1 MSASHRLQRSIVI
14 VSGRVRSTR
23 SSAGSQESRYK
34 LKYRLSYDS
43 RHVFSEKEKEEVA
56 HRMKEKEEL
65 WLREKSVLETV
76 GGGGDGEKQKWKKI
90 QHDNYNRSL
99 DTRSYTFKTQ
109 DKKAMGAK
117 VFVDG
122 IRVATAELA

>member
-1 MSASHRLQRSIVI
+1 
-14 VSGRVRSTR
+14 
-23 SSAGSQESRYK
+23 
-34 LKYRLSYDS
+34 
-43 RHVFSEKEKEEVA
+43 
-56 HRMKEKEEL
+56 MKEKEEL

-76 GGGGDGEKQKWKKI
+76 GVACGGERQKWKKI

-122 IRVATAELA
+122 IRVATVELV

>member
-56 HRMKEKEEL
+56 HRMKEKEERL
-65 WLREKSVLETV
+65 AGQRADEVVVSVC
-76 GGGGDGEKQKWKKI
+76 
-90 QHDNYNRSL
+90 R
-99 DTRSYTFKTQ
+99 R
-109 DKKAMGAK
+109 A
-117 VFVDG
+117 
-122 IRVATAELA
+122 RR

>member
-43 RHVFSEKEKEEVA
+43 RHVFSEKEKEEERLAGQRADEVVV
-56 HRMKEKEEL
+56 
-65 WLREKSVLETV
+65 SVC
-76 GGGGDGEKQKWKKI
+76 
-90 QHDNYNRSL
+90 R
-99 DTRSYTFKTQ
+99 R
-109 DKKAMGAK
+109 A
-117 VFVDG
+117 
-122 IRVATAELA
+122 RR

>member
-34 LKYRLSYDS
+34 LQYRLSDDS

-56 HRMKEKEEL
+56 HRMKEKEEERL
-65 WLREKSVLETV
+65 AGQRADEVVVSVC
-76 GGGGDGEKQKWKKI
+76 
-90 QHDNYNRSL
+90 R
-99 DTRSYTFKTQ
+99 R
-109 DKKAMGAK
+109 A
-117 VFVDG
+117 
-122 IRVATAELA
+122 RR